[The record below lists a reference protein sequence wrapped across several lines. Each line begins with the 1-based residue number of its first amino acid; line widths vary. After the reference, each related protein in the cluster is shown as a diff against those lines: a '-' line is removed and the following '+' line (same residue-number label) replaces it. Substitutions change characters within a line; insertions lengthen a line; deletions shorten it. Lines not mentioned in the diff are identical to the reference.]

1 MRKLSVS
8 SSRRAGPVLLRA
20 PLLALVFAGAATSI
34 AEPVAAMAP
43 SASVVPGDA
52 AVQAAEL
59 ALGGGDCRGAA
70 ERYAALSESRRDTR
84 IARRAVEVA
93 VSCLHLPAAWRS
105 ARHWERIDPENVE
118 ALRAA
123 GLVALELYRLEDA
136 RRIFASLLSKP
147 DVEAD
152 RALAELLP
160 LVSEGD
166 DAHAAWR
173 TFDVVVDRAAINDA
187 TRLALAELAVAADH
201 FGAARSLAE
210 SVVERDAGNASAL
223 RLLALLRA
231 GADDASG
238 ALEAARRAVEADPTG
253 QRFAVVEVL
262 IELGRNE
269 EAHRELERLLDDE
282 TVRDDAERRL
292 ALLALSS
299 GDLDEAR
306 RRFGERLQRGAGSAE
321 AFFYLAVLA
330 ERRGEKDLALQ
341 SYLRLIE
348 AGGGLLPRVRAASL
362 LIDAGRSDE
371 ALKLFDDVPPSS
383 RDDPLDIAIARSNA
397 LLTAGDVR
405 GSLAAVDAALARHPQ
420 HPQLLYHRA
429 MLLVRSDRLRE
440 AIRAFEALLEQRPD
454 DPTILN
460 ALGYTLGDNRRRLA
474 RATRLVE
481 RALELSPDNAAIMD
495 SVGWLRFRRGDA
507 AGALPLLER
516 AYRISRD
523 AEIAAHWAEV
533 LWSMGDR
540 AGARRVWAQALVRH
554 PDSEPLLE
562 SFRRLT
568 GQILGPVTPLDDA
581 KP

>member
-1 MRKLSVS
+1 MSIPPHVS
-8 SSRRAGPVLLRA
+8 PRRAGASAARTLRVALCGAIAAALSAA
-20 PLLALVFAGAATSI
+20 PLVALERPTAA
-34 AEPVAAMAP
+34 AQRDP
-43 SASVVPGDA
+43 

-70 ERYAALSESRRDTR
+70 ERYATLSEARRDTR

-105 ARHWERIDPENVE
+105 AQHWARIDPENVE

-123 GLVALELYRLEDA
+123 GLVALELHRLEDA
-136 RRIFASLLSKP
+136 RRIFASLLAKP
-147 DVEAD
+147 DVEPD

-160 LVSEGD
+160 LVTAD
-166 DAHAAWR
+166 DYAHAAWL
-173 TFDVVVDRAAINDA
+173 TFDAVVDRAAISDA
-187 TRLALAELAVAADH
+187 SRLALAELAVAADH
-201 FGAARSLAE
+201 FGAAGRLLE
-210 SVVERDAGNASAL
+210 SIVARDGRNAAAL

-231 GADDASG
+231 GADDATG
-238 ALEAARRAVEADPTG
+238 ALEAARHAVEADPAE

-282 TVRDDAERRL
+282 AVRDDAERRL
-292 ALLALSS
+292 ALLALST
-299 GDLDEAR
+299 GDFEEAR
-306 RRFGERLQRGAGSAE
+306 RRFGERLQRGAGTAE
-321 AFFYLAVLA
+321 SFFYLAVLA
-330 ERRGEKDLALQ
+330 ERRGDKQLALQ
-341 SYLRLIE
+341 SYSRLVE

-362 LIDAGRSDE
+362 LIDAGRTDA
-371 ALKLFDDVPPSS
+371 ALRLFDNVPPSG
-383 RDDPLDIAIARSNA
+383 RNDPLDVAIARSNV
-397 LLTAGDVR
+397 LLTAGDLR
-405 GSLAAVDAALARHPQ
+405 GALASLDAALERHPQ
-420 HPQLLYHRA
+420 HPQLLYQRA
-429 MLLVRSDRLRE
+429 MLLVRGDRLRD
-440 AIRAFEALLEQRPD
+440 AIRAFEALLRQRPD

-460 ALGYTLGDNRRRLA
+460 ALGYTLGDNRRQLA

-481 RALELSPDNAAIMD
+481 RALALSPDNAAIID

-507 AGALPLLER
+507 QGALPLLER

-533 LWSMGDR
+533 LWTTGDH
-540 AGARRVWAQALVRH
+540 AAARRVWAQALARN

-568 GQILGPVTPLDDA
+568 GQILGLPAPLEA
-581 KP
+581 PPE